1 MGYTEFDLKWMFVKR
16 ILIWLLQ
23 SLFWKPL
30 NNRDI
35 CRKNFYLL
43 QIKRFKLQEVPQI
56 DVIQAE
62 IALNQMITQVN
73 TAKTNVKNALS
84 DFNKI
89 INDPKNITY
98 DSRDNIF
105 AEENNFF

>member
-1 MGYTEFDLKWMFVKR
+1 MFVKR

-23 SLFWKPL
+23 SLFWETL
-30 NNRDI
+30 EQQR
-35 CRKNFYLL
+35 YLQEEL
-43 QIKRFKLQEVPQI
+43 LSIANKRFKLQEVPQI

-105 AEENNFF
+105 AEENNFLK